1 MVQPMSKS
9 VELERERSKKRRD
22 NESGVYK
29 VWKKGCNCKEGIRM
43 GKKKDSMSRI

>member
-29 VWKKGCNCKEGIRM
+29 VWKKGCNCKEGVRM
-43 GKKKDSMSRI
+43 EKKKDPMSRM